1 MGDVRPGC
9 GAAGGSRQ
17 VSEGRGVNR
26 SNKVELKER
35 WGRTGGGGGASRLHC
50 PTCLER
56 TLAGIQSRRKEALR
70 LDR

>member
-17 VSEGRGVNR
+17 VSEEGRGVNR

-35 WGRTGGGGGASRLHC
+35 WGGG
-50 PTCLER
+50 
-56 TLAGIQSRRKEALR
+56 IKDALSHLFR
-70 LDR
+70 